1 MKKWVCFLG
10 TAFCFLFCTLS
21 ARADVI
27 WEPEDSFYEKHSSEC
42 THVGRQYIA
51 NSPDGVVILYESPE
65 SAKEVATWENG
76 KQVYIS
82 FTYEDARGIVWGIND
97 SEEIGWMPM
106 EYMKVVYDS
115 ISFAEEFG
123 DQIVSQTGSLDEQYE
138 NDIIYYWK
146 YPGAESFGSIDLQ
159 GWDYLP
165 EYHSVYTDETGH
177 SWGYIGYYYGTR
189 SVWICLD
196 APTADYAALYP
207 DGGPAIGKDD
217 TELYPKRTPAVG
229 KENAAAAQ
237 NRDVERIVPKTNDR
251 MVVIV
256 VVLVAAVALVTA
268 ALLVF
273 LRKRK

>member
-10 TAFCFLFCTLS
+10 TAFCFLLCTLS

-27 WEPEDSFYEKHSSEC
+27 WEPEDSFYEEHSSEC
-42 THVGRQYIA
+42 THVNRQYIT
-51 NSPDGVVILYESPE
+51 NGPDGVVILYKSPE

-76 KQVYIS
+76 RRVYIS
-82 FTYEDARGIVWGIND
+82 FTYEDARGIVWGI
-97 SEEIGWMPM
+97 SEGEQTGWMPM

-115 ISFAEEFG
+115 ISFAEDYG
-123 DQIVSQTGSLDEQYE
+123 DQIVSQTGSLDEQYGDE
-138 NDIIYYWK
+138 TVHFWK
-146 YPGAESFGSIDLQ
+146 YPGAESFDSMDLK
-159 GWDYLP
+159 GWDYMP
-165 EYHSVYTDETGH
+165 EYRSVYTDETGH
-177 SWGYIGYYYGTR
+177 SWGYIGYYYGYR

-207 DGGPAIGKDD
+207 DGGPAIGKED
-217 TELYPKRTPAVG
+217 TGLYPNGTPAIA
-229 KENAAAAQ
+229 KEDAAAAQ

-251 MVVIV
+251 AVIIV